1 MPSPWSTT
9 PSWPLSKG
17 GDPVAL
23 SGMRLLPLLLVI
35 AGCQSAPG
43 PQAAPDDPRLPLGE
57 ALGATP
63 LGPGEPGVVLRGV
76 RERAGRSTPIELAFW
91 SGGAFRLRL
100 GEGSAPPERGF
111 DGSVAWVADGR
122 GATRRQ
128 QLGSRE
134 HLVSEGWARTQ
145 QWLTSSLD
153 GSAWSTRAADPD
165 AGGVQLLQRA
175 DGTGA
180 VVTVDGTTGR
190 PVRFELRRS
199 GRLKTIALGDWT
211 LQDGRWLP
219 MTVTESIDGTLSLVD
234 RFEVRERSASRGVRP
249 PRSAP
254 RDVTFQA
261 SGAPLG
267 RGGVRFDR
275 GGRAF
280 VKTTINGR
288 REAWMLLD
296 SGFGSHAIT
305 RSLADELDLVDSA
318 PVRLRGVGDSAAA
331 GRRRGRVLEV
341 GVATLADPSF
351 VELDTDFLSERA
363 GFTVDGV
370 LGAPLFD
377 RCIVIIDDLR
387 GLVELH
393 DPARFQG
400 ADLRWQPLAL
410 DGTAPCVRG
419 QIRASGEDTPE
430 LWFRLDTGSD
440 DTVTVSRWVVRA
452 HGLAGDRTGLAPRT
466 LQGPFGEVRGWRKTA
481 SVVVLAGSN
490 MGRQTV
496 TLMRDDVPGPLSDR
510 WIGGNVGMRLLRG
523 RRTVLDLSAG
533 RVAIVAED
541 RGGED

>member
-1 MPSPWSTT
+1 
-9 PSWPLSKG
+9 
-17 GDPVAL
+17 
-23 SGMRLLPLLLVI
+23 MRTLTFLLLVV
-35 AGCQSAPG
+35 GCQSAPD
-43 PQAAPDDPRLPLGE
+43 PQEAPEDPRGPLRE
-57 ALGATP
+57 AVGAT
-63 LGPGEPGVVLRGV
+63 LLKPGAPGVVLRGV
-76 RERAGRSTPIELAFW
+76 REKAGQSTPIELSFW
-91 SGGAFRLRL
+91 SGGAFRLRI
-100 GEGSAPPERGF
+100 GEGSGSPERGF
-111 DGSVAWVADGR
+111 DGRVAWVADGR

-134 HLVSEGWARTQ
+134 HLVAEGWARTQ
-145 QWLTSSLD
+145 QWLASSID
-153 GSAWSTRAADPD
+153 GATWSVTEAEP
-165 AGGVQLLQRA
+165 GGGEARLIQRP
-175 DGTGA
+175 DGTGP
-180 VVTVDGTTGR
+180 VVTVDRSTGR

-199 GRLKTIALGDWT
+199 GRLKTIALGDWD

-219 MTVTESIDGTLSLVD
+219 MTVTESVDGTVTLVD
-234 RFEVRERSASRGVRP
+234 RFEVRGRSADRSVGP
-249 PRSAP
+249 PRTAP
-254 RDVTFQA
+254 RDVSFRA
-261 SGAPLG
+261 SGAPLS

-280 VKTTINGR
+280 VKAKINGR

-296 SGFGSHAIT
+296 TGFGSHAIT
-305 RSLADELDLVDSA
+305 ASLADELDLVDSA

-331 GRRRGRVLEV
+331 GRRRGQELEV

-351 VELDTDFLSERA
+351 VEFDTDFLSERA
-363 GFTVDGV
+363 GFKVDGV

-377 RCIVIIDDLR
+377 RCVVVIDDLR

-393 DPARFQG
+393 DPARFDG

-452 HGLAGDRTGLAPRT
+452 HGLAGDRAGLAPRT

-541 RGGED
+541 RGGGD

>member
-1 MPSPWSTT
+1 
-9 PSWPLSKG
+9 
-17 GDPVAL
+17 
-23 SGMRLLPLLLVI
+23 
-35 AGCQSAPG
+35 
-43 PQAAPDDPRLPLGE
+43 
-57 ALGATP
+57 
-63 LGPGEPGVVLRGV
+63 
-76 RERAGRSTPIELAFW
+76 
-91 SGGAFRLRL
+91 
-100 GEGSAPPERGF
+100 
-111 DGSVAWVADGR
+111 
-122 GATRRQ
+122 
-128 QLGSRE
+128 
-134 HLVSEGWARTQ
+134 
-145 QWLTSSLD
+145 
-153 GSAWSTRAADPD
+153 
-165 AGGVQLLQRA
+165 
-175 DGTGA
+175 
-180 VVTVDGTTGR
+180 
-190 PVRFELRRS
+190 
-199 GRLKTIALGDWT
+199 
-211 LQDGRWLP
+211 
-219 MTVTESIDGTLSLVD
+219 
-234 RFEVRERSASRGVRP
+234 
-249 PRSAP
+249 
-254 RDVTFQA
+254 VTFQA

-377 RCIVIIDDLR
+377 RCVVIIDDLR

-393 DPARFQG
+393 DPARFDG

-541 RGGED
+541 RGGGD

>member
-1 MPSPWSTT
+1 
-9 PSWPLSKG
+9 
-17 GDPVAL
+17 
-23 SGMRLLPLLLVI
+23 
-35 AGCQSAPG
+35 
-43 PQAAPDDPRLPLGE
+43 
-57 ALGATP
+57 
-63 LGPGEPGVVLRGV
+63 
-76 RERAGRSTPIELAFW
+76 
-91 SGGAFRLRL
+91 
-100 GEGSAPPERGF
+100 
-111 DGSVAWVADGR
+111 
-122 GATRRQ
+122 
-128 QLGSRE
+128 
-134 HLVSEGWARTQ
+134 
-145 QWLTSSLD
+145 
-153 GSAWSTRAADPD
+153 
-165 AGGVQLLQRA
+165 
-175 DGTGA
+175 
-180 VVTVDGTTGR
+180 VTVDGTTGR

-377 RCIVIIDDLR
+377 RCVVIIDDLR

-393 DPARFQG
+393 DPARFDG

-541 RGGED
+541 RGGGD